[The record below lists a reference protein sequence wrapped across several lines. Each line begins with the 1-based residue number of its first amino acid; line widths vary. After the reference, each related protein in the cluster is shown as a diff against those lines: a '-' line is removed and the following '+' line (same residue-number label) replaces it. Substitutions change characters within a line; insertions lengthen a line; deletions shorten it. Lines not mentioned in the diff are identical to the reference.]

1 MSRLSRK
8 EEHPPVPPVKT
19 IEVSDSNRKWKIVA
33 IVLLLAL
40 GVTLIATA
48 IAGFLTTEP
57 GWETIQAGD
66 VQDSCAGDFVFLY
79 LLGDGE
85 KAPNLE
91 QREIAARYTQL
102 TKDAYQIF
110 HEEQLFEGVHNVA
123 YLNAHPNEEV
133 EIPKVLYDA
142 FATLEQHQNRQL
154 YLAPLYQEYIGLFL
168 SDEDWNAELYDPT
181 KNAEQQQYF
190 DEVLSFTGD
199 ENAVA
204 LELLGNNR
212 VKLRISDAYVAYA
225 ATHEITQ
232 FINFYWMKNAFIADY
247 LAQGMISAGYTK
259 GTISSFDGFSRNL
272 DTTEQSYQFNL
283 FDRVGEISFRA
294 GTLGYSGVKSFVSLR
309 NYPMSELA
317 VQLYYQ
323 WADGSFTSCH
333 IDPADGKSKSAIN
346 DLTGYSRTLSCAEV
360 LLRLCPVYMTENL
373 DTEALAALPGQG
385 VETVYCKDSVIYTS
399 DAKVTVTEL
408 YEKDSVKYTWQKG

>member
-1 MSRLSRK
+1 MSKLSGKRD
-8 EEHPPVPPVKT
+8 HPPVKPVKT
-19 IEVSDSNRKWKIVA
+19 IEVSDGNRKWKLVA

-48 IAGFLTTEP
+48 VAGFLSVEP
-57 GWETIQAGD
+57 GWETIQAGN
-66 VQDSCAGDFVFLY
+66 VQESCAGEFVFLY

-85 KAPNLE
+85 EAPNLE
-91 QREIAARYTQL
+91 QREITTLYTQA

-110 HEEQLFEGVHNVA
+110 HEEEVFEGVQNVA

-142 FATLEQHQNRQL
+142 FVLLEQHQNRGI

-168 SDEDWNAELYDPT
+168 SDEDWNAELYDPA
-181 KNAEQQQYF
+181 KSPEQRQYF
-190 DEVLSFTGD
+190 DEVLSFIGD
-199 ENAVA
+199 ENAIQ

-212 VKLRISDAYVAYA
+212 VKLRVSDAYAAYA
-225 ATHEITQ
+225 ATNEITK

-247 LAQGMISAGYTK
+247 LAEQMILAGYTK
-259 GTISSFDGFSRNL
+259 GTITSFDGFGRNL
-272 DTTEQSYQFNL
+272 DITEETYQLNL
-283 FDRVGEISFRA
+283 FDRVGKDVFQCGI
-294 GTLGYSGVKSFVSLR
+294 LGYSGVKSLVSLR

-323 WADGSFTSCH
+323 WEDDSITSCH
-333 IDPADGKSKSAIN
+333 IDPADGKNKSALN

-360 LLRLCPVYMTENL
+360 LLRLYPVYVTEDLDVDALSNL
-373 DTEALAALPGQG
+373 PWQG
-385 VETVYCKDSVIYTS
+385 IQTVYCKDSVIYTS
-399 DAKVTVTEL
+399 DEKAVVTGL